1 MARHPL
7 LKGVAPPLADKERLD
22 RLHDAI
28 DAIAKRSDLDPRL
41 QARGSPRSRLPHD
54 DWRPSSKASD
64 VPAELDLHTFSSL
77 TRDLLPRWAPPPAS
91 VARCPAPK

>member
-41 QARGSPRSRLPHD
+41 QARGIAPLAFAARRLEAKLKSE
-54 DWRPSSKASD
+54 R
-64 VPAELDLHTFSSL
+64 
-77 TRDLLPRWAPPPAS
+77 R
-91 VARCPAPK
+91 ARRA